1 MIKIKTLL
9 LNHSKLSA
17 MIHLFYR
24 SETGDSRVKELK
36 IILINIFAFIIL
48 IINSSVNFGVLFFL
62 FLKVLF
68 KQLSLVSSV
77 FKSFSANSKVRKTI
91 TQKNGNKNMK
101 TTAVPQSHRKV
112 M

>member
-36 IILINIFAFIIL
+36 IILINIFAFI